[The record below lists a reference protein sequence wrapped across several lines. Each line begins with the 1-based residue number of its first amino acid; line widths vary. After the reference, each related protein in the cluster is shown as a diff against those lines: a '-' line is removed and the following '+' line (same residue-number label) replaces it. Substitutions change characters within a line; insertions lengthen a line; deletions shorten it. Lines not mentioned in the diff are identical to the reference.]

1 MIRIFMVQDTLD
13 DEGASTLLITG
24 HANPLVC
31 AGVSAL
37 WHTFNDGLARIA
49 KEHPRQVAYHATL
62 KKKQSTRR

>member
-1 MIRIFMVQDTLD
+1 VIRVYTIQDTLD

-24 HANPLVC
+24 HANEQVC

-37 WHTFNDGLARIA
+37 WHTFTDGLARMA
-49 KEHPRQVAYHATL
+49 KENPRHLAYHATL